1 MEKISNTDANKVLL
15 LNHLEILRNFI
26 IFSDLRNYFTSLFH

>member
-26 IFSDLRNYFTSLFH
+26 IFLI